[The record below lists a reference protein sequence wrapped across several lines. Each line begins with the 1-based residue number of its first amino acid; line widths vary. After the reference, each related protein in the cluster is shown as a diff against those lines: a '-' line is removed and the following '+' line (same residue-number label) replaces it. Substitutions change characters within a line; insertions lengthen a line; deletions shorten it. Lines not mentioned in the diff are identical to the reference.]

1 MKTGK
6 TLKLAGAL
14 AASLALLVM
23 LAGCGQSSKPSPKSE
38 TSSGTPA
45 KSTSRTSSSTQASPS
60 PASSSSS
67 STPGSSFASSASTG
81 SSASTSTASSTPS
94 ASSSPSA
101 PSSADSTGAS
111 TQAMPSN
118 EVLYLLAYIKYRGGI
133 QNITPSDLIVDEY
146 MIGTQK
152 GTVLTSFPTGL
163 PTLQMTVD
171 GERVEVIGWPSP
183 NSGSDERY
191 SVKAVYNAN
200 SLVSEYYSIPSQQ
213 SEVNSLLQEGERHN
227 VLDVLAFMHS
237 TLWINGGT
245 NFQRYQFG
253 LFGDLLTDGG
263 TDVYSLVAIKGSEVV
278 LCINSKAGASYPWH
292 HQYYYFNAQSLLD
305 KYYSTPAQKSQ
316 VNEYISFGTKN
327 GSWE

>member
-14 AASLALLVM
+14 AASLALLAV
-23 LAGCGQSSKPSPKSE
+23 LAGCGQSSKPSSQKDS
-38 TSSGTPA
+38 TSNTPA
-45 KSTSRTSSSTQASPS
+45 KSTSQTSPSTQASPS

-94 ASSSPSA
+94 ASSS
-101 PSSADSTGAS
+101 SADSTTTS

-118 EVLYLLAYIKYRGGI
+118 EVLYLLAYIKYRGGLEA
-133 QNITPSDLIVDEY
+133 ITPSDLIVDEY

-171 GERVEVIGWPSP
+171 GERVEVIGRPSP

-200 SLVSEYYSIPSQQ
+200 SLVSEYYSTPAQQ
-213 SEVNSLLQEGERHN
+213 AEVNSLLQEGERHN
-227 VLDVLAFMHS
+227 LLDVLAFMHS

>member
-14 AASLALLVM
+14 AASLALLAV
-23 LAGCGQSSKPSPKSE
+23 LAGCGQSSKPSSHKDS
-38 TSSGTPA
+38 TSNTPA
-45 KSTSRTSSSTQASPS
+45 KSTSQTSPSTQASPS

-81 SSASTSTASSTPS
+81 SSASTSTASSTPAAS
-94 ASSSPSA
+94 ASSSA
-101 PSSADSTGAS
+101 PSSTTESR
-111 TQAMPSN
+111 PSN
-118 EVLYLLAYIKYRGGI
+118 EVLYLLAYIKYRGGLEA
-133 QNITPSDLIVDEY
+133 ITPSDLIVDEY

-171 GERVEVIGWPSP
+171 GERVEVIGRPSP

-200 SLVSEYYSIPSQQ
+200 SLVSEYYSTPAQQ
-213 SEVNSLLQEGERHN
+213 AEVNSLLQEGERHN
-227 VLDVLAFMHS
+227 LLDVLAFMHS

-278 LCINSKAGASYPWH
+278 L
-292 HQYYYFNAQSLLD
+292 
-305 KYYSTPAQKSQ
+305 
-316 VNEYISFGTKN
+316 
-327 GSWE
+327 